1 MLTNLTRAR
10 PDQAFQK
17 PRAAAKTGS
26 KNMVGTAQSLGMA
39 SYPNLE
45 GQISDRLMHSHRSQL
60 SEGTTIGPILMLRT
74 SGPEG
79 LYSSQRA
86 KHPAS

>member
-1 MLTNLTRAR
+1 
-10 PDQAFQK
+10 
-17 PRAAAKTGS
+17 
-26 KNMVGTAQSLGMA
+26 MVGTAQSLGMT
-39 SYPNLE
+39 SNPDLE

-60 SEGTTIGPILMLRT
+60 SEGTTIGLSLVLRT
-74 SGPEG
+74 SGPEE